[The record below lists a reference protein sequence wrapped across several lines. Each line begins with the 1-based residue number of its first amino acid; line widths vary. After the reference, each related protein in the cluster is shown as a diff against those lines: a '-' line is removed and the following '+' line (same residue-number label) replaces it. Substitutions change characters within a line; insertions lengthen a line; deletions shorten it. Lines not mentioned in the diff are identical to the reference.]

1 MEASNQKNEN
11 LKIPY
16 KFDSRYVFEDSI
28 TRIFRVLTE
37 CKTIEQLIINTKL
50 PYIFSDNN
58 EQINFEYILL
68 ETSSVD
74 TYKEI
79 AWLLTCKQIQ
89 TPIKI
94 FFNLT
99 ENTIDKTVLVVFEI
113 NIVYRELVPDIYKP
127 KIIENFEEISV
138 DVLNNLI
145 IKLKNDNK
153 DIYHYESKI
162 FNYSREKIKIYHY
175 ESKIFNYSR
184 EKIKSLIFNLNEI
197 MLKRGYIKSIK
208 REGKLNSEGEL
219 VTVELGKVV
228 RTIKLK
234 VTKVKLMEKKV
245 KWVIS
250 YMPLEI
256 NFKDYQIDW
265 NIIKIKP
272 DITLVAIINIYSEQ
286 VDPNIM
292 KDLTKRKKDIFQIME
307 EELKKLYP

>member
-1 MEASNQKNEN
+1 MEDNNNKKEN

-37 CKTIEQLIINTKL
+37 SKTIEQLIINTKL

-58 EQINFEYILL
+58 DKINFEYIFI
-68 ETSSVD
+68 EASSVD
-74 TYKEI
+74 SYKEI
-79 AWLLTCKQIQ
+79 SWLLTCKQIQ

-99 ENTIDKTVLVVFEI
+99 ENTVDNTVLVVFEI
-113 NIVYRELVPDIYKP
+113 NIVERELVPDKYKP
-127 KIIENFEEISV
+127 KIIANFEDISV

-145 IKLKNDNK
+145 IILKNDNK

-162 FNYSREKIKIYHY
+162 FNYSREKIKNI
-175 ESKIFNYSR
+175 
-184 EKIKSLIFNLNEI
+184 IFNLNEV

-208 REGKLNSEGEL
+208 REGKQNSEGQI
-219 VTVELGKVV
+219 VTVELAKVA

-234 VTKVKLMEKKV
+234 IIKVKLKENKV

-250 YMPLEI
+250 YMPLEV
-256 NFKDYQIDW
+256 NFKDFQIDW

-272 DITLVAIINIYSEQ
+272 DETLVAIINIYSEQ
-286 VDPNIM
+286 IEPNIM
-292 KDLTKRKKDIFQIME
+292 KDLTKRKKDLFQIIE
-307 EELKKLYP
+307 EELKKQYP

>member
-1 MEASNQKNEN
+1 MEDNNNKKEN

-37 CKTIEQLIINTKL
+37 SKTIEQLIINTKL
-50 PYIFSDNN
+50 PYVFSDNGDK
-58 EQINFEYILL
+58 INFEYIFI
-68 ETSSVD
+68 EASSVD
-74 TYKEI
+74 SYKEI
-79 AWLLTCKQIQ
+79 SWLLTCKQIK

-99 ENTIDKTVLVVFEI
+99 ENTVDNTVLVVFEI
-113 NIVYRELVPDIYKP
+113 NIVERELVPDKYKP
-127 KIIENFEEISV
+127 KIIANFEDISV

-145 IKLKNDNK
+145 IILKNDNK

-162 FNYSREKIKIYHY
+162 FNYSREKIKNI
-175 ESKIFNYSR
+175 
-184 EKIKSLIFNLNEI
+184 IFNLNEI

-208 REGKLNSEGEL
+208 REGKQNSEGQI
-219 VTVELGKVV
+219 VTVELAKDA

-234 VTKVKLMEKKV
+234 IIKVKLKENKV

-250 YMPLEI
+250 YMPLEV
-256 NFKDYQIDW
+256 NFKDFQIDW

-272 DITLVAIINIYSEQ
+272 DETLVAIINIYSEQ
-286 VDPNIM
+286 IEPNIM
-292 KDLTKRKKDIFQIME
+292 KDLTKRKKDLFQIIE
-307 EELKKLYP
+307 EELKKQYP

>member
-1 MEASNQKNEN
+1 MEDNNNKKEN

-37 CKTIEQLIINTKL
+37 SKTIEQLIINTKL
-50 PYIFSDNN
+50 PYVFSDNKDK
-58 EQINFEYILL
+58 INFEYIFI
-68 ETSSVD
+68 EASSVD
-74 TYKEI
+74 SYKEI
-79 AWLLTCKQIQ
+79 SWLLTCKQIQ

-99 ENTIDKTVLVVFEI
+99 ENTVDNTVLVVFEI
-113 NIVYRELVPDIYKP
+113 NIVERELVPDKYKP
-127 KIIENFEEISV
+127 KIIANFEDISV

-145 IKLKNDNK
+145 IILKNDNK

-162 FNYSREKIKIYHY
+162 FNYSREKIKNI
-175 ESKIFNYSR
+175 
-184 EKIKSLIFNLNEI
+184 IFNLNEI

-208 REGKLNSEGEL
+208 REGKQNSEGQI
-219 VTVELGKVV
+219 VTVELAKDA

-234 VTKVKLMEKKV
+234 IIKVKLKENKV

-250 YMPLEI
+250 YMPLEV
-256 NFKDYQIDW
+256 NFKDFQIDW

-272 DITLVAIINIYSEQ
+272 DETLVAIINIYSEQ
-286 VDPNIM
+286 IEPNIM
-292 KDLTKRKKDIFQIME
+292 KDLTKRKKDLFQIIE
-307 EELKKLYP
+307 EELKKQYP

>member
-1 MEASNQKNEN
+1 MEDNYNKKEN

-37 CKTIEQLIINTKL
+37 SKTIEQLIINTKL
-50 PYIFSDNN
+50 PYVFSDNN
-58 EQINFEYILL
+58 DKINFEYIFI
-68 ETSSVD
+68 EASSVD
-74 TYKEI
+74 SYKEI
-79 AWLLTCKQIQ
+79 SWLLTCKQIQ

-99 ENTIDKTVLVVFEI
+99 ENTVDNTVLVVFEI
-113 NIVYRELVPDIYKP
+113 NIVERELVPDKYKP
-127 KIIENFEEISV
+127 KIIANFEDISV

-145 IKLKNDNK
+145 IILKNDNK

-162 FNYSREKIKIYHY
+162 FNYSREKIKNI
-175 ESKIFNYSR
+175 
-184 EKIKSLIFNLNEI
+184 IFNLNEI

-208 REGKLNSEGEL
+208 REGKQNSEGQI
-219 VTVELGKVV
+219 VTVELAKDA

-234 VTKVKLMEKKV
+234 IIKVKLKENKV

-250 YMPLEI
+250 YMPLEV
-256 NFKDYQIDW
+256 NFKDFQIDW

-272 DITLVAIINIYSEQ
+272 DETLVAIINIYSEQ
-286 VDPNIM
+286 IEPNIM
-292 KDLTKRKKDIFQIME
+292 KDLTKRKKDLFQIIE
-307 EELKKLYP
+307 EELKKQYP

>member
-1 MEASNQKNEN
+1 MEDNNNKKEN

-37 CKTIEQLIINTKL
+37 SKTIEQLIINTKL
-50 PYIFSDNN
+50 PYVFSDNGDK
-58 EQINFEYILL
+58 INFEYIFI
-68 ETSSVD
+68 EASSVD
-74 TYKEI
+74 SYKEI
-79 AWLLTCKQIQ
+79 SWLLTCKQIQ

-99 ENTIDKTVLVVFEI
+99 ENTVDNTVLVVFEI
-113 NIVYRELVPDIYKP
+113 NIVERELVPDKYKP
-127 KIIENFEEISV
+127 KIIANFEDISV

-145 IKLKNDNK
+145 IILKNDNK

-162 FNYSREKIKIYHY
+162 FNYSREKIKNI
-175 ESKIFNYSR
+175 
-184 EKIKSLIFNLNEI
+184 IFNLNEV

-208 REGKLNSEGEL
+208 REGKQNSEGQI
-219 VTVELGKVV
+219 VTVELAKVA

-234 VTKVKLMEKKV
+234 IIKVKLKENKV

-250 YMPLEI
+250 YMPLEV
-256 NFKDYQIDW
+256 NFKDFQIDW

-272 DITLVAIINIYSEQ
+272 DETLVAIINIYSEQ
-286 VDPNIM
+286 IEPNIM
-292 KDLTKRKKDIFQIME
+292 KDLTKRKKDLFQIIE
-307 EELKKLYP
+307 EELKKQYP

>member
-1 MEASNQKNEN
+1 MEDNNNKKEN

-37 CKTIEQLIINTKL
+37 SKTIEQLIINTKL
-50 PYIFSDNN
+50 PYVFSDNN
-58 EQINFEYILL
+58 DKINFEYIFI
-68 ETSSVD
+68 EASSVD
-74 TYKEI
+74 SYKEI
-79 AWLLTCKQIQ
+79 SWLLTCKQIQ

-99 ENTIDKTVLVVFEI
+99 ENTVDNTVLVVFEI
-113 NIVYRELVPDIYKP
+113 NIVERELVPDKYKP
-127 KIIENFEEISV
+127 KIIANFEDISV

-145 IKLKNDNK
+145 IILKNDNK

-162 FNYSREKIKIYHY
+162 FNYSREKIKNI
-175 ESKIFNYSR
+175 
-184 EKIKSLIFNLNEI
+184 IFNLNEI

-208 REGKLNSEGEL
+208 REGKQNSEGQI
-219 VTVELGKVV
+219 VTVELAKVA

-234 VTKVKLMEKKV
+234 IIKVKLKENKV

-250 YMPLEI
+250 YMPLEV
-256 NFKDYQIDW
+256 NFKDFQIDW

-272 DITLVAIINIYSEQ
+272 DETLVAIINIYSEQ
-286 VDPNIM
+286 IEPNIM
-292 KDLTKRKKDIFQIME
+292 KDLTKRKKDLFQIIE
-307 EELKKLYP
+307 EELKKQYP

>member
-1 MEASNQKNEN
+1 MEDDYNKKEN

-37 CKTIEQLIINTKL
+37 SKTIEQLIINTKL
-50 PYIFSDNN
+50 PYVFSDNN
-58 EQINFEYILL
+58 DKINFEYIFI
-68 ETSSVD
+68 EASSVD
-74 TYKEI
+74 SYKEI
-79 AWLLTCKQIQ
+79 SWLLTCKQIQ

-99 ENTIDKTVLVVFEI
+99 ENTVDNTVLVVFEI
-113 NIVYRELVPDIYKP
+113 NIVERELVPDKYKP
-127 KIIENFEEISV
+127 KIIANFEDISV

-145 IKLKNDNK
+145 IILKNDNK

-162 FNYSREKIKIYHY
+162 FNYSREKIKNI
-175 ESKIFNYSR
+175 
-184 EKIKSLIFNLNEI
+184 IFNLNEV

-208 REGKLNSEGEL
+208 REGKQNSEGQI
-219 VTVELGKVV
+219 VTVELAKVA

-234 VTKVKLMEKKV
+234 IIKVKLKENKV

-250 YMPLEI
+250 YMPLEV
-256 NFKDYQIDW
+256 NFKDFQIDW

-272 DITLVAIINIYSEQ
+272 DETLVAIINIYSEQ
-286 VDPNIM
+286 IEPNIM
-292 KDLTKRKKDIFQIME
+292 KDLTKRKKDLFQIIE
-307 EELKKLYP
+307 EELKKQYP

>member
-1 MEASNQKNEN
+1 MEDNNNKKEN

-37 CKTIEQLIINTKL
+37 SKTIEQLIINTKL
-50 PYIFSDNN
+50 PYVFSDNN
-58 EQINFEYILL
+58 DKINFEYIFIQA
-68 ETSSVD
+68 SSVD
-74 TYKEI
+74 SYKEI
-79 AWLLTCKQIQ
+79 SWLLTCKQIQ

-99 ENTIDKTVLVVFEI
+99 ENTVDNTVLVVFEI
-113 NIVYRELVPDIYKP
+113 NIVERELVPDKYKP
-127 KIIENFEEISV
+127 KIIANFEDISV

-145 IKLKNDNK
+145 IILKNDNK

-162 FNYSREKIKIYHY
+162 FNYSREKIKNI
-175 ESKIFNYSR
+175 
-184 EKIKSLIFNLNEI
+184 IFNLNEI

-208 REGKLNSEGEL
+208 REGKQNSEGQI
-219 VTVELGKVV
+219 VTVELAKDA

-234 VTKVKLMEKKV
+234 IIKVKLKENKV

-250 YMPLEI
+250 YMPLEV
-256 NFKDYQIDW
+256 NFKDFQIDW

-272 DITLVAIINIYSEQ
+272 DETLVAIINIYSEQ
-286 VDPNIM
+286 IEPNIM
-292 KDLTKRKKDIFQIME
+292 KDLTKRKKDLFQIIE
-307 EELKKLYP
+307 EELKKQYP

>member
-1 MEASNQKNEN
+1 MEDNNNKKEN

-37 CKTIEQLIINTKL
+37 SKTIEQLIINTKL
-50 PYIFSDNN
+50 PYVFSDNN
-58 EQINFEYILL
+58 DKINFEYIFI
-68 ETSSVD
+68 EASSVD
-74 TYKEI
+74 SYKEI
-79 AWLLTCKQIQ
+79 SWLLTCKQIQ

-99 ENTIDKTVLVVFEI
+99 ENTVDNTVLVVFEI
-113 NIVYRELVPDIYKP
+113 NIVERELVPDKYKP
-127 KIIENFEEISV
+127 KIIANFEDISV

-145 IKLKNDNK
+145 IILKNDNK

-162 FNYSREKIKIYHY
+162 FNYSREKIKNI
-175 ESKIFNYSR
+175 
-184 EKIKSLIFNLNEI
+184 IFNLNEI

-208 REGKLNSEGEL
+208 REGKQNSEGQI
-219 VTVELGKVV
+219 VTVELAKDA

-234 VTKVKLMEKKV
+234 IIKVKLKENKV

-250 YMPLEI
+250 YMPLEV
-256 NFKDYQIDW
+256 NFKDFQIDW

-272 DITLVAIINIYSEQ
+272 DETLVAIINIYSEQ
-286 VDPNIM
+286 IEPNIM
-292 KDLTKRKKDIFQIME
+292 KDLTKRKKDLFQIIE
-307 EELKKLYP
+307 EELKKQYP

>member
-1 MEASNQKNEN
+1 MEDNNNKKEN

-37 CKTIEQLIINTKL
+37 SKTIEQLIINTKL
-50 PYIFSDNN
+50 PYVFSDNN
-58 EQINFEYILL
+58 EKINFEYIFI
-68 ETSSVD
+68 EASSVD
-74 TYKEI
+74 SYKEI
-79 AWLLTCKQIQ
+79 SWLLTCKQIQ

-99 ENTIDKTVLVVFEI
+99 ENTVDNTVLVVFEI
-113 NIVYRELVPDIYKP
+113 NIVERELVPDKYKP
-127 KIIENFEEISV
+127 KIIANFEDISV

-145 IKLKNDNK
+145 IILKNDNK

-162 FNYSREKIKIYHY
+162 FNYSREKIKNI
-175 ESKIFNYSR
+175 
-184 EKIKSLIFNLNEI
+184 IFNLNEI

-208 REGKLNSEGEL
+208 REGKQNSEGQI
-219 VTVELGKVV
+219 VTVELAKDA

-234 VTKVKLMEKKV
+234 IIKVKLKENKV

-250 YMPLEI
+250 YMPLEV
-256 NFKDYQIDW
+256 NFKDFQIDW

-272 DITLVAIINIYSEQ
+272 DETLVAIINIYSEQ
-286 VDPNIM
+286 IEPNIM
-292 KDLTKRKKDIFQIME
+292 KDLTKRKKDLFQIIE
-307 EELKKLYP
+307 EELKKQYP

>member
-99 ENTIDKTVLVVFEI
+99 ENTVDKTVLVVFEI
-113 NIVYRELVPDIYKP
+113 SIVKRELIPDIYKP
-127 KIIENFEEISV
+127 KIIANFEDISV

-162 FNYSREKIKIYHY
+162 FNYSREKIKDI
-175 ESKIFNYSR
+175 
-184 EKIKSLIFNLNEI
+184 IFNLNEI
-197 MLKRGYIKSIK
+197 MLKRGYMKSIK

-219 VTVELGKVV
+219 ITVELTNSI
-228 RTIKLK
+228 RAIKLK
-234 VTKVKLMEKKV
+234 VTKVKLKEKKV

-272 DITLVAIINIYSEQ
+272 DITLLAIINIYSEQ
-286 VDPNIM
+286 IDPSIM
-292 KDLTKRKKDIFQIME
+292 KDLTKRKKDLFQILE
-307 EELKKLYP
+307 EELKKKYP

>member
-1 MEASNQKNEN
+1 MEDNNNKKEN

-37 CKTIEQLIINTKL
+37 SKTIEQLIINTKL
-50 PYIFSDNN
+50 PYVFSDNN
-58 EQINFEYILL
+58 DKINFEYIFI
-68 ETSSVD
+68 EASSVD
-74 TYKEI
+74 SYKEI
-79 AWLLTCKQIQ
+79 SWLLTCKQIQ

-99 ENTIDKTVLVVFEI
+99 ENTVDNTVLVVFEI
-113 NIVYRELVPDIYKP
+113 NIVERELVPDIYKP
-127 KIIENFEEISV
+127 KIIANFEDISV

-145 IKLKNDNK
+145 IILKNDNK

-162 FNYSREKIKIYHY
+162 FNYSREKIKNI
-175 ESKIFNYSR
+175 
-184 EKIKSLIFNLNEI
+184 IFNLNEI

-208 REGKLNSEGEL
+208 REGKQNSEGQI
-219 VTVELGKVV
+219 VTVELAKDA

-234 VTKVKLMEKKV
+234 IIKVKLKENKV

-250 YMPLEI
+250 YMPLEV
-256 NFKDYQIDW
+256 NFKDFQIDW

-272 DITLVAIINIYSEQ
+272 DETLVAIINIYSEQ
-286 VDPNIM
+286 IEPNIM
-292 KDLTKRKKDIFQIME
+292 KDLTKRKKDLFQIIE
-307 EELKKLYP
+307 EELKKQYP

>member
-1 MEASNQKNEN
+1 MEDNNNKKEN

-37 CKTIEQLIINTKL
+37 SKTIEQLIINTKL
-50 PYIFSDNN
+50 PYVFSDNN
-58 EQINFEYILL
+58 DKINFEYIFI
-68 ETSSVD
+68 EASSVD
-74 TYKEI
+74 SYKEI
-79 AWLLTCKQIQ
+79 SWLLTCKQIQ

-99 ENTIDKTVLVVFEI
+99 ENTVDNTVLVVFEI
-113 NIVYRELVPDIYKP
+113 NIVERELVPDKYKP
-127 KIIENFEEISV
+127 KIIANFEEISV

-145 IKLKNDNK
+145 IILKNDNK

-162 FNYSREKIKIYHY
+162 FNYSREKIKNI
-175 ESKIFNYSR
+175 
-184 EKIKSLIFNLNEI
+184 IFNLNEI

-208 REGKLNSEGEL
+208 REGKQNSEGQI
-219 VTVELGKVV
+219 VTVELAKVA

-234 VTKVKLMEKKV
+234 IIKVKLKENKV

-250 YMPLEI
+250 YMPLEV
-256 NFKDYQIDW
+256 NFKDFQIDW

-272 DITLVAIINIYSEQ
+272 DETLVAIINIYSEQ
-286 VDPNIM
+286 IEPNIM
-292 KDLTKRKKDIFQIME
+292 KDLTKRKKDLFQIIE
-307 EELKKLYP
+307 EELKKQYP

>member
-1 MEASNQKNEN
+1 MEDNNNKKEN

-37 CKTIEQLIINTKL
+37 SKTIEQLIINTKL
-50 PYIFSDNN
+50 PYVFSDNN
-58 EQINFEYILL
+58 DKINFEYIFI
-68 ETSSVD
+68 EASSVD
-74 TYKEI
+74 SYKEI
-79 AWLLTCKQIQ
+79 SWLLTCKQIQ

-99 ENTIDKTVLVVFEI
+99 ENTVDNTVLVVFEI
-113 NIVYRELVPDIYKP
+113 NIVERELVPDKYKP
-127 KIIENFEEISV
+127 KIIANFEDISV

-145 IKLKNDNK
+145 IILKNDNK

-162 FNYSREKIKIYHY
+162 FNYSREKIKNI
-175 ESKIFNYSR
+175 
-184 EKIKSLIFNLNEI
+184 IFNLNEV

-208 REGKLNSEGEL
+208 REGKQNSEGQI
-219 VTVELGKVV
+219 VTVELAKVA

-234 VTKVKLMEKKV
+234 IIKVKLKENKV

-250 YMPLEI
+250 YMPLEV
-256 NFKDYQIDW
+256 NFKDFQIDW

-272 DITLVAIINIYSEQ
+272 DETLVAIINIYSEQ
-286 VDPNIM
+286 IEPNIM
-292 KDLTKRKKDIFQIME
+292 KDLTKRKKDLFQIIE
-307 EELKKLYP
+307 EELKKQYP

>member
-1 MEASNQKNEN
+1 MEDNNNKKEN

-37 CKTIEQLIINTKL
+37 SKTIEQLIINTKL
-50 PYIFSDNN
+50 PYVFSDNDDK
-58 EQINFEYILL
+58 INFEYIFI
-68 ETSSVD
+68 EASSVD
-74 TYKEI
+74 SYKEI
-79 AWLLTCKQIQ
+79 SWLLTCKQIQ

-99 ENTIDKTVLVVFEI
+99 ENTVDNTVLVVFEI
-113 NIVYRELVPDIYKP
+113 NIVERELVPDKYKP
-127 KIIENFEEISV
+127 KIIANFEDISV

-145 IKLKNDNK
+145 IILKNDNK

-162 FNYSREKIKIYHY
+162 FNYSREKIKNI
-175 ESKIFNYSR
+175 
-184 EKIKSLIFNLNEI
+184 IFNLNEV

-208 REGKLNSEGEL
+208 REGKQNSEGQI
-219 VTVELGKVV
+219 VTVELAKVA

-234 VTKVKLMEKKV
+234 IIKVKLKENKV

-250 YMPLEI
+250 YMPLEV
-256 NFKDYQIDW
+256 NFKDFQIDW

-272 DITLVAIINIYSEQ
+272 DETLVAIINIYSEQ
-286 VDPNIM
+286 IEPNIM
-292 KDLTKRKKDIFQIME
+292 KDLTKRKKDLFQIIE
-307 EELKKLYP
+307 EELKKQYP

>member
-1 MEASNQKNEN
+1 MEDNNNKKEN

-37 CKTIEQLIINTKL
+37 SKTIEQLIINTKL
-50 PYIFSDNN
+50 PYVFSDNN
-58 EQINFEYILL
+58 DKINFEYIFI
-68 ETSSVD
+68 EASSVD
-74 TYKEI
+74 SYKEI
-79 AWLLTCKQIQ
+79 SWLLTCKQIQ

-99 ENTIDKTVLVVFEI
+99 ENTVDNTVLVVFEI
-113 NIVYRELVPDIYKP
+113 NIVERELVPDKYKP
-127 KIIENFEEISV
+127 KIIANFEDISV

-145 IKLKNDNK
+145 IILKNDNK

-162 FNYSREKIKIYHY
+162 FNYSREKIKNI
-175 ESKIFNYSR
+175 
-184 EKIKSLIFNLNEI
+184 IFNLNEI

-208 REGKLNSEGEL
+208 REGKQNSEGQI
-219 VTVELGKVV
+219 VTVELAKVA

-234 VTKVKLMEKKV
+234 IIKVKLKENKV

-250 YMPLEI
+250 YMPLEV
-256 NFKDYQIDW
+256 NFKDFQIDW

-272 DITLVAIINIYSEQ
+272 DETLVAIINIYSEQ
-286 VDPNIM
+286 IEPNIM
-292 KDLTKRKKDIFQIME
+292 KDLTKRKKDLFQIIE
-307 EELKKLYP
+307 EELKKQFP

>member
-1 MEASNQKNEN
+1 MEDNNNKKEN

-37 CKTIEQLIINTKL
+37 SKTIEQLIINTKL

-58 EQINFEYILL
+58 EKINFEYIFI
-68 ETSSVD
+68 EASSVD
-74 TYKEI
+74 SYKEI
-79 AWLLTCKQIQ
+79 SWLLTCKQIQ

-99 ENTIDKTVLVVFEI
+99 ENTVDNTVLVVFEI
-113 NIVYRELVPDIYKP
+113 NIVERELVPDKYKP
-127 KIIENFEEISV
+127 KIIANFEDISV

-145 IKLKNDNK
+145 IILKNDNK

-162 FNYSREKIKIYHY
+162 FNYSREKIKNI
-175 ESKIFNYSR
+175 
-184 EKIKSLIFNLNEI
+184 IFNLNEI

-208 REGKLNSEGEL
+208 REGKQNSEGQI
-219 VTVELGKVV
+219 VTVELAKVA

-234 VTKVKLMEKKV
+234 ITKVKLKENKV

-250 YMPLEI
+250 YMPLEV
-256 NFKDYQIDW
+256 NFKDFQIDW

-272 DITLVAIINIYSEQ
+272 DETLVAIINIYSEQ
-286 VDPNIM
+286 IEPNIM
-292 KDLTKRKKDIFQIME
+292 KDLTKRKKDLFQIIE
-307 EELKKLYP
+307 EELKKQYP

>member
-50 PYIFSDNN
+50 PYIFSDNK

-68 ETSSVD
+68 EDSSVD

-99 ENTIDKTVLVVFEI
+99 ENTVDKTVLVVFEI
-113 NIVYRELVPDIYKP
+113 SIVKRELIPDIYKP
-127 KIIENFEEISV
+127 KIIANFEDISV

-162 FNYSREKIKIYHY
+162 FNYSREKIKDI
-175 ESKIFNYSR
+175 
-184 EKIKSLIFNLNEI
+184 IFNLNEI
-197 MLKRGYIKSIK
+197 MLKRGYMKSIK

-219 VTVELGKVV
+219 ITVELGRVI

-234 VTKVKLMEKKV
+234 IIKLKLKEKKV

-250 YMPLEI
+250 YMPLEV

-272 DITLVAIINIYSEQ
+272 DITLLAIINKYSEQ
-286 VDPNIM
+286 IDPNIM
-292 KDLTKRKKDIFQIME
+292 KDLTKRKKDIFQIIE
-307 EELKKLYP
+307 EELKRQYP

>member
-1 MEASNQKNEN
+1 MEDNNNKKEN

-37 CKTIEQLIINTKL
+37 SKTIEQLIINTKL
-50 PYIFSDNN
+50 PYVFSDNN
-58 EQINFEYILL
+58 DKINFEYIFI
-68 ETSSVD
+68 EASSVD
-74 TYKEI
+74 SYKEI
-79 AWLLTCKQIQ
+79 SWLLTCKQIQ

-99 ENTIDKTVLVVFEI
+99 ENTVDNTVLVVFEI
-113 NIVYRELVPDIYKP
+113 NIVERELVPDKYKP
-127 KIIENFEEISV
+127 KIIANFEEISV

-145 IKLKNDNK
+145 IILKNDNK

-162 FNYSREKIKIYHY
+162 FNYSREKIKNI
-175 ESKIFNYSR
+175 
-184 EKIKSLIFNLNEI
+184 IFNLNEV

-208 REGKLNSEGEL
+208 REGKQNSEGQI
-219 VTVELGKVV
+219 VTVELAKVA

-234 VTKVKLMEKKV
+234 IIKVKLKENKV

-250 YMPLEI
+250 YMPLEV
-256 NFKDYQIDW
+256 NFKDFQIDW

-272 DITLVAIINIYSEQ
+272 DETLVAIINIYSEQ
-286 VDPNIM
+286 IEPNIM
-292 KDLTKRKKDIFQIME
+292 KDLTKRKKDLFQIIE
-307 EELKKLYP
+307 EELKKQYP

>member
-1 MEASNQKNEN
+1 MEDSNPKKEN

-99 ENTIDKTVLVVFEI
+99 ENTVDKTVLVVFEI
-113 NIVYRELVPDIYKP
+113 SIVKRELIPDIYKP
-127 KIIENFEEISV
+127 KIIANFEDISV

-153 DIYHYESKI
+153 DIYHYESQI
-162 FNYSREKIKIYHY
+162 FNYSREKIKNI
-175 ESKIFNYSR
+175 
-184 EKIKSLIFNLNEI
+184 IFNLNEI

-208 REGKLNSEGEL
+208 REGKLHSEGEL
-219 VTVELGKVV
+219 ITVELGKVI
-228 RTIKLK
+228 RTVKLK
-234 VTKVKLMEKKV
+234 IVKLKINEKKV

-250 YMPLEI
+250 YTPLEV

-265 NIIKIKP
+265 NIIKVKP
-272 DITLVAIINIYSEQ
+272 DITLLAIINKYSEQ
-286 VDPNIM
+286 IDPNIM
-292 KDLTKRKKDIFQIME
+292 KDLTKRKKDIFQIIE
-307 EELKKLYP
+307 EELKRQYP

>member
-1 MEASNQKNEN
+1 MEESKQKNEN

-28 TRIFRVLTE
+28 TRIFRVLAE
-37 CKTIEQLIINTKL
+37 CKTIEQLIMNTKL

-58 EQINFEYILL
+58 EPITFEYILL
-68 ETSSVD
+68 EASSAD
-74 TYKEI
+74 SYKEI
-79 AWLLTCKQIQ
+79 TWLLSFKQIQ

-113 NIVYRELVPDIYKP
+113 SIVNRELVQDIYKP
-127 KIIENFEEISV
+127 KIIESFEDISV

-162 FNYSREKIKIYHY
+162 FNYSREKMKNI
-175 ESKIFNYSR
+175 
-184 EKIKSLIFNLNEI
+184 IFNLNEI
-197 MLKRGYIKSIK
+197 MLKRGFIKSIK

-219 VTVELGKVV
+219 ITVELGRVI

-234 VTKVKLMEKKV
+234 IIKLKLKEKKV

-250 YMPLEI
+250 YMPLEV

-272 DITLVAIINIYSEQ
+272 DITLLAIINKYSEQ
-286 VDPNIM
+286 IDPNIM
-292 KDLTKRKKDIFQIME
+292 IDLTKRKKEIFQIIE
-307 EELKKLYP
+307 EELKRQYP

>member
-99 ENTIDKTVLVVFEI
+99 ENTVDKTVLVVFEI
-113 NIVYRELVPDIYKP
+113 SIVKRELIPDIYKP
-127 KIIENFEEISV
+127 KIIANFEDISV

-162 FNYSREKIKIYHY
+162 FNYSREKIKDI
-175 ESKIFNYSR
+175 
-184 EKIKSLIFNLNEI
+184 IFNLNEI
-197 MLKRGYIKSIK
+197 MLKRGYMKSIK

-219 VTVELGKVV
+219 ITVELTNSI
-228 RTIKLK
+228 RAIKLK
-234 VTKVKLMEKKV
+234 VTKVKLKEKKV

-265 NIIKIKP
+265 NIIKVKP
-272 DITLVAIINIYSEQ
+272 DITLLAIINKYSEQ
-286 VDPNIM
+286 IDPNIM
-292 KDLTKRKKDIFQIME
+292 KDLTKRKKDIFQIIE
-307 EELKKLYP
+307 EELKRQYP